1 MPNRGLNMGDGWE
14 TKRRRDHNN
23 DWAVIK
29 LGLPGTIRKV
39 ILDTAHFKGNYPDQ
53 FSLQAAH
60 SADSDTNLSWQ
71 TILEKTPL
79 RADYEHL
86 FIEQLLCSDDE
97 EFTHVKVNIYP
108 DGGISRLRIFGFPNW
123 EADNMDLQQINNL
136 DKEKA
141 HHLFMQCCTS
151 ERWVEKMVAGRPYI
165 DSNSLR
171 QTADR
176 HWNQM
181 TEDDYLQAFE
191 GHPKIGD
198 ITSLKAKYANTKEL
212 ASDEQAGVKQA
223 YDQLMIDLA
232 EDNRAYEEK
241 YGFIFIVCATGKSAE
256 EMLNLLRVRLKN
268 TRHRELEIAS
278 EEQRKIFHLRL
289 EKIL

>member
-1 MPNRGLNMGDGWE
+1 
-14 TKRRRDHNN
+14 
-23 DWAVIK
+23 
-29 LGLPGTIRKV
+29 
-39 ILDTAHFKGNYPDQ
+39 
-53 FSLQAAH
+53 
-60 SADSDTNLSWQ
+60 
-71 TILEKTPL
+71 
-79 RADYEHL
+79 
-86 FIEQLLCSDDE
+86 
-97 EFTHVKVNIYP
+97 
-108 DGGISRLRIFGFPNW
+108 
-123 EADNMDLQQINNL
+123 MDLQQINNL
-136 DKEKA
+136 DLDKA

-165 DSNSLR
+165 DANSLR

-176 HWNQM
+176 HWDQM
-181 TEDDYLQAFE
+181 AEDDYLQAFE

-212 ASDEQAGVKQA
+212 ASDEQAGIKQA

-289 EKIL
+289 EKLL